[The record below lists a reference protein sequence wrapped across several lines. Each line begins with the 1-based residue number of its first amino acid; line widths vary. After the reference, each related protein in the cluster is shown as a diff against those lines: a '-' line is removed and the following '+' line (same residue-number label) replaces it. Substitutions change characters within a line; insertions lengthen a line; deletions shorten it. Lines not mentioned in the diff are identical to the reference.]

1 MRKKFKIV
9 VLFISVFSI
18 AFWSCDTNKTK
29 ESTEKNP
36 EDVVVEKPN
45 VAVPTFNQDSA
56 FLYVEEQ
63 VAFGPRVP
71 NTAKHDQCAAYLIN
85 KLKSFGLSVIVQE
98 AKVKAFDN
106 STLNIKN
113 IIAELNPEATERILL
128 TAHWDT
134 RPWADQDIKEKNKP
148 ILGAN
153 DGGSGVGVLLEV
165 ARIISQ
171 NNPRVGVDIV
181 LFDAEDYGQP
191 DGTMIEQKSDTYC
204 LGSQYWSKNLH
215 KVNYR
220 PIYGIL
226 LDMVGAKGATFTKE
240 GNSVYYAPGIVSKV
254 WAAAN
259 KIGYSNHFVN
269 LNTGWI
275 TDDHLYIN
283 SLAGIPTIDI
293 LHHDLATQSNF
304 GSYWHT
310 HNDNMEAVDRNTLK
324 AVGQTLLEVIYN
336 E

>member
-45 VAVPTFNQDSA
+45 VAVPFFNQDSA

-113 IIAELNPEATERILL
+113 IIDSMSDYGGGQNRNLL
-128 TAHWDT
+128 
-134 RPWADQDIKEKNKP
+134 QGMI
-148 ILGAN
+148 
-153 DGGSGVGVLLEV
+153 
-165 ARIISQ
+165 Q
-171 NNPRVGVDIV
+171 NNQVESGRVSE
-181 LFDAEDYGQP
+181 FK
-191 DGTMIEQKSDTYC
+191 T
-204 LGSQYWSKNLH
+204 NL
-215 KVNYR
+215 
-220 PIYGIL
+220 GIL
-226 LDMVGAKGATFTKE
+226 IQKKFEKLQ
-240 GNSVYYAPGIVSKV
+240 I
-254 WAAAN
+254 
-259 KIGYSNHFVN
+259 
-269 LNTGWI
+269 
-275 TDDHLYIN
+275 
-283 SLAGIPTIDI
+283 
-293 LHHDLATQSNF
+293 
-304 GSYWHT
+304 
-310 HNDNMEAVDRNTLK
+310 
-324 AVGQTLLEVIYN
+324 
-336 E
+336 